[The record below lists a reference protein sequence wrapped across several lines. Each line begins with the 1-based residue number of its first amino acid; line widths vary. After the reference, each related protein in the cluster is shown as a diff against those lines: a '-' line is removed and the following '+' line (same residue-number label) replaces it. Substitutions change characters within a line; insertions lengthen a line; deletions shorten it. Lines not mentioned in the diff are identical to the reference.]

1 MEGKSSEVTE
11 YVGITI
17 GSRHSSATLRAETEV
32 LQMSLLLCLHFLCI
46 CSLPQLETSWWIWWT
61 FSLEPAI
68 SILKCLNENV
78 NLHN

>member
-17 GSRHSSATLRAETEV
+17 GSRNSSATLMVETEV
-32 LQMSLLLCLHFLCI
+32 LANVIIVMPAFPVHLLCA
-46 CSLPQLETSWWIWWT
+46 
-61 FSLEPAI
+61 PAGGIMVDLVELFARI
-68 SILKCLNENV
+68 SINILKCLNENV